1 MEASAGVG
9 GAAAV
14 DGVSSVSKREYFL
27 DLFWRH
33 KHTTI
38 TLCFVFWSFGMCVA
52 FLGPTLL
59 DLGCKTQT
67 VFSTMSWVFFS
78 QSLFILLGAAAGGVL
93 VERLTP
99 NLTLVLGTAMMTM
112 TMALIPVCHV
122 LAVLAVVLAIMGF
135 FMGCI
140 DTVANVYMIRI
151 YSKDVSPFLQA
162 LHFFY
167 GIGAFVSPMIA
178 QPFLLNEDC
187 SVFIDN
193 SSDSMLDQEDMNPS
207 GGGLPATSLAE
218 AQRKTH
224 IDYAFWI
231 MALLMVPVVLLALS
245 LVGKQWYRRRLASQD
260 PGTKQ
265 AWYESVDDPSVPAI
279 PDKTGKA
286 TGTSQIILVALLTAA
301 MMFLYDGLQAAYGGY
316 IYSYAVKG
324 AARLPRADAAYL
336 NALFWGMF
344 AMGRLISIALATK
357 LAPALMLLC
366 NVCGCTLGVTLMLCV
381 PWSKAVL
388 IMGTMLM
395 GIFMS
400 SVFPT
405 ALSLAEQCI
414 YVSPR
419 TTSTLVF
426 GAALGEM
433 SMPVILGH
441 EFHRIGPTAFPITCM
456 ALCVL
461 SCVVYVGLWAV
472 GHQLTGG
479 RGLITAWLFG
489 AKPECGEDSG
499 LMTQHVRYYSRM
511 RSDLSDNSVDEHE
524 STLTSGPEPP
534 ATQQAPPAV
543 ATSPVAPSGGTLNPF
558 QQ

>member
-1 MEASAGVG
+1 MAVWGFVESVIRLDVSRLSPCNERLNLHLIVRGTCAGGDGIAQWPRAS
-9 GAAAV
+9 
-14 DGVSSVSKREYFL
+14 L
-27 DLFWRH
+27 DRLFCRA
-33 KHTTI
+33 
-38 TLCFVFWSFGMCVA
+38 FVFA
-52 FLGPTLL
+52 FPYALSSLCANSARGLTCEYAGARPCACLS
-59 DLGCKTQT
+59 QT
-67 VFSTMSWVFFS
+67 RKPRFRSTIRASEMEH
-78 QSLFILLGAAAGGVL
+78 L
-93 VERLTP
+93 LTP
-99 NLTLVLGTAMMTM
+99 NLTLVLGTAMMTI

-122 LAVLAVVLAIMGF
+122 LAMLAVVLAIMGF

-140 DTVANVYMIRI
+140 DTVSNVYMIRI

-187 SVFIDN
+187 SLFIDN
-193 SSDSMLDQEDMNPS
+193 SSEPTFDQEDMNPS

-231 MALLMVPVVLLALS
+231 MALLMASAAGPYSYDAKLELTREYHYHRRDRGYSTTVGVRQGFPLALS

-265 AWYESVDDPSVPAI
+265 AWYESVDDPTVPAV

-388 IMGTMLM
+388 IMGTMMM

-414 YVSPR
+414 YVSR
-419 TTSTLVF
+419 
-426 GAALGEM
+426 
-433 SMPVILGH
+433 
-441 EFHRIGPTAFPITCM
+441 
-456 ALCVL
+456 
-461 SCVVYVGLWAV
+461 
-472 GHQLTGG
+472 
-479 RGLITAWLFG
+479 LITAWLFG

-524 STLTSGPEPP
+524 STLTSGPELP
-534 ATQQAPPAV
+534 ATQQAPPAAV
-543 ATSPVAPSGGTLNPF
+543 MSPVASSGGSLNPF

>member
-1 MEASAGVG
+1 MEASAAG
-9 GAAAV
+9 GGGAV
-14 DGVSSVSKREYFL
+14 DGVSSMSKREYFL

-33 KHTTI
+33 KHTTV

-78 QSLFILLGAAAGGVL
+78 QSLFVLLGTVAGGFI

-99 NLTLVLGTAMMTM
+99 NPTLVLGATMMTL

-140 DTVANVYMIRI
+140 DTVSNVYMIRI
-151 YSKDVSPFLQA
+151 YAKDVSPFLQA

-187 SVFIDN
+187 SLFIDN
-193 SSDSMLDQEDMNPS
+193 QSEPLFDEQDMVQSS
-207 GGGLPATSLAE
+207 LPATSLAE

-224 IDYAFWI
+224 INYAFWI
-231 MALLMVPVVLLALS
+231 MALLMVPVVLLAVS
-245 LVGKQWYRRRLASQD
+245 LVAKQWYRRRLAAQD
-260 PGTKQ
+260 PATTKQ
-265 AWYESVDDPSVPAI
+265 AWYESVDDPSLPAV

-286 TGTSQIILVALLTAA
+286 TATSQIVLVSLLTAF

-324 AARLPRADAAYL
+324 DARLPRADAAYL

-344 AMGRLISIALATK
+344 AMGRLVSIALATR
-357 LAPALMLLC
+357 LAPALMLLI
-366 NVCGCTLGVTLMLCV
+366 NVGGCTAGVSLMMCF
-381 PWSKAVL
+381 PWSKACL
-388 IMGTMLM
+388 IMGTMLI

-414 YVSPR
+414 CVTPR
-419 TTSTLVF
+419 ITSTLVF

-441 EFHRIGPTAFPITCM
+441 EFHRVGPTAFLVTCQV
-456 ALCVL
+456 LCLL
-461 SCVVYVGLWAV
+461 SCATYVGLWAV
-472 GHQLTGG
+472 GHQITGG
-479 RGLITAWLFG
+479 RGLFKAWLLG
-489 AKPECGEDSG
+489 AKPECGEDAG

-511 RSDLSDNSVDEHE
+511 RSDLSDNSVDELE
-524 STLTSGPEPP
+524 STLTGPAEPAAATAEPLP
-534 ATQQAPPAV
+534 AIPANQQD
-543 ATSPVAPSGGTLNPF
+543 
-558 QQ
+558 Q